1 MPGFEINRKC
11 PLSFSTALIY
21 VAGCVVKYFQHGNDT
36 VTGTVGA
43 TYITS
48 CSADAMDS

>member
-21 VAGCVVKYFQHGNDT
+21 VASCIIKYFQHRDNS
-36 VTGTVGA
+36 VAGTVGA
-43 TYITS
+43 TNIAT
-48 CSADAMDS
+48 CSADAMNS

>member
-1 MPGFEINRKC
+1 MPGFEIDGES
-11 PLSFSTALIY
+11 PFSFSTALIY

-43 TYITS
+43 TNITTG
-48 CSADAMDS
+48 SADAMDS